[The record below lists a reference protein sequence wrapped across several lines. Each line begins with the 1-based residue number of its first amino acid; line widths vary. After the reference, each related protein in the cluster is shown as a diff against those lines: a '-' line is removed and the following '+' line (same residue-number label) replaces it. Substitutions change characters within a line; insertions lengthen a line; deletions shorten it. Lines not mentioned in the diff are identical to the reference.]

1 MTNKK
6 FKKNKGAIIL
16 ETLVF
21 AAVAVMIITALAS
34 FAATSLRVGRETFNR
49 EQAFQAAEAGVDYYR
64 WYLAHFPTNYQGGN
78 GINSPY
84 PLKDKDGNT
93 VGQFS
98 MTITPPSSG
107 STLVKIKSVGAS
119 ALDLSSVRKIV
130 TQISKPS
137 IAEHAFAGNDA
148 MRFGIGTEVFGS
160 IFSNGGIRFDGLAH
174 NLVSSGIPA
183 PSYYKDTDSDAC
195 TTSYSYAVH
204 TCLSPAD
211 KIYPNPILSR
221 PDVFQAG
228 RSMGQT
234 QIDFSGFTVD
244 IGNLK
249 TEASTNGFYRDAAGT
264 GYVGYHVV
272 LKTDGTFDLYKISS
286 WQPLGY
292 CSTQYPNTSSW
303 SINAQ
308 TLLGNYAFPTD
319 GIMFFQDNLVID
331 GQINGARLTIAAA
344 LLPEPTD
351 TTKYKNIIINND
363 LSYTNY
369 DGTDSIG
376 LVAQGGVDVGMISDT
391 NLKIDGALMA
401 QHNSVGRFY
410 YTGYSCAYKLR
421 NELDL
426 YGMIASYARYGFA
439 YGSPATSGY
448 STRIIKY
455 DANLLYAPPPDYPLT
470 SDQYQILSWQE
481 VKN

>member
-1 MTNKK
+1 
-6 FKKNKGAIIL
+6 
-16 ETLVF
+16 
-21 AAVAVMIITALAS
+21 MIITALAS
-34 FAATSLRVGRETFNR
+34 FAATSVRVGRETFNR

-78 GINSPY
+78 GITSPY

-98 MTITPPSSG
+98 ITITPPSSG

-119 ALDLSSVRKIV
+119 TFDPSFIRKIV
-130 TQISKPS
+130 TQVSKPS
-137 IAEHAFAGNDA
+137 IAEHSFAGNDA
-148 MRFGIGTEVFGS
+148 TRFGTGTTVYGS
-160 IFSNGGIRFDGLAH
+160 IFINKGIHFDGVAY
-174 NLVSSGIPA
+174 NLVSSSLN
-183 PSYYKDTDSDAC
+183 SYTDPDSDSC
-195 TTSYSYAVH
+195 TRTNSYAVH
-204 TCLSPAD
+204 TCVYPAD
-211 KIYPNPILSR
+211 STYRSGALPINTN
-221 PDVFQAG
+221 VFKAG
-228 RSMGQT
+228 RTIGQP

-249 TEASTNGFYRDAAGT
+249 IEANANGFYRDAAGT

-272 LKTDGTFDLYKISS
+272 LKTDDTFDLYKISS
-286 WQPLGY
+286 WQSLGN
-292 CSTQYPNTSSW
+292 CTTQSPNTSSW

-308 TLLGNYAFPTD
+308 TLVGNYAFPAD
-319 GIMFFQDNLVID
+319 GIMFFQDNIVID
-331 GQINGARLTIAAA
+331 GQINSARITIAAA

-363 LSYTNY
+363 LLYTKK

-376 LVAQGGVDVGMISDT
+376 LVAQGGVMVGMISDT
-391 NLKIDGALMA
+391 NLEIDGALMA
-401 QHNSVGRFY
+401 QHNAVGRFY
-410 YTGYSCAYKLR
+410 YTGSSCTYKLR
-421 NELDL
+421 TELDL

-439 YGSPATSGY
+439 YGSPASSGY
-448 STRIIKY
+448 TTRVINY
-455 DANLLYAPPPDYPLT
+455 DANLLYAPPPNYPLT